1 MMYAKIVFTP
11 ALFAALAYAAPAP
24 QADGWGPVPGYTGA
38 SHITA
43 STAASGQTMA
53 TSFGPDSQ
61 VSAVV
66 PSTGSKPPR
75 VSSVLTGTTSHGP
88 YSGTPTTTGAAK
100 APATLAASIGTLPP
114 NPTATYYNAGGKPL
128 NPMPAPYTPAGGLG
142 TNGSLPRYIVE
153 SDFDFESIALGLYQ
167 EWIELDLFNNGLA
180 TFTEEDFLAAGLT
193 AEDRSLIQFMAQQES
208 GHATLLTNM
217 LGQAAPV
224 QCTYDYPFTTV
235 REFVD
240 FNQRLT
246 RWGES
251 GVWGFINHLDSR
263 EVGQLLA
270 QSIATEARQQMIFRQ
285 MTGLHPMPVWFETGI
300 PQSWQ
305 WTFLAPY
312 ISSCP
317 ENITRLA
324 WQNFPSLHILNNAN
338 VNRFSPNDTKLNETT
353 GYRTSDPSIS
363 TPTLPED
370 QSCEHLNVTG
380 VGCGPAIGRNRSE
393 PLSFPGK
400 KVLFEW
406 DNPGSTIGPNNSYIT
421 ATAAGTPAYVAWVS
435 QLNLTYTDL
444 TVTGSNT
451 GFTYQPD
458 TFVYE
463 GDPAGNGTMFVA
475 LTDSDLFL
483 TPFNLSMINPHV
495 RALGLY
501 QAG

>member
-1 MMYAKIVFTP
+1 MIANIILTP
-11 ALFAALAYAAPAP
+11 LLAVLARAAPAPAP

-43 STAASGQTMA
+43 STAASGQSYA
-53 TSFGPDSQ
+53 TKFGPDSQ
-61 VSAVV
+61 VEATV
-66 PSTGSKPPR
+66 PTPGPMPPR
-75 VSSVLTGTTSHGP
+75 ISSVVTGATSHGP
-88 YSGTPTTTGAAK
+88 YSGTPTTTGAEK
-100 APATLAASIGTLPP
+100 APATLAASVGTLPP
-114 NPTATYYNAGGKPL
+114 NPTATYYNAAGKPL
-128 NPMPAPYTPAGGLG
+128 HPMPAPYTPAGGLG
-142 TNGSLPRYIVE
+142 TNGSLPRYMVE

-193 AEDRSLIQFMAQQES
+193 AEDRALIQFMANQET

-217 LGQAAPV
+217 LGEAAPV

-263 EVGQLLA
+263 EVAQLLS
-270 QSIATEARQQMIFRQ
+270 QSIATEARQQMSFRQ
-285 MTGLHPMPVWFETGI
+285 MSGLFPMPVFFEAGI
-300 PQSWQ
+300 PQSWS
-305 WTFLAPY
+305 WTYLAPY

-324 WQNFPSLHILNNAN
+324 WQNFPTLHILNNAN
-338 VNRFSPNDTKLNETT
+338 INRFSPNDTKLNETT
-353 GYRTSDPSIS
+353 GNRISDPSIS

-380 VGCGPAIGRNRSE
+380 IGCGPAISRNRSE

-400 KVLFEW
+400 KVLFQW
-406 DNPGSTIGPNNSYIT
+406 DDPGQTIGPNNSYIT
-421 ATAAGTPAYVAWVS
+421 ATSAGTPAFVAWVN
-435 QLNLTYTDL
+435 QLNMTYTDL

-458 TFVYE
+458 AFVYE

-475 LTDSDLFL
+475 LTDSNLFL